1 MTRWIA
7 KTCDLETCLLLRRKV
22 FIDEQ
27 NVPEDEEID
36 AYDETAIHLLAFEG
50 DTPVGTARIVVQGEV
65 GKIGRVCVLKEYRGT
80 GLGADLINAALEQ
93 MRDLP
98 DVTIARLGAQ
108 THALGF
114 YERLGFA
121 AFGDEYMDAGI
132 PHFDMERAL

>member
-7 KTCDLETCLLLRRKV
+7 KTCDLENCLLLRRKV

-27 NVPEDEEID
+27 NVPEEEEVD
-36 AYDETAIHLLAFEG
+36 AGDETAIHLLAFEG
-50 DTPVGTARIVVQGEV
+50 DTPVGTARIVVQGRV
-65 GKIGRVCVLKEYRGT
+65 GKTGRVCVLKEHRGT
-80 GLGADLINAALEQ
+80 GSGADLLNAGLEQ
-93 MRDLP
+93 MRGLP

-114 YERLGFA
+114 YERMGFS
-121 AFGDEYMDAGI
+121 AFGDEYLEAGI

>member
-121 AFGDEYMDAGI
+121 AFGDEYLDAGI

>member
-36 AYDETAIHLLAFEG
+36 TYDEIAIHLLAFEG

-65 GKIGRVCVLKEYRGT
+65 GKIGRVCVLKEYRGM
-80 GLGADLINAALEQ
+80 GLGADLINAALDQ

-98 DVTIARLGAQ
+98 DVAIARLGAQ

>member
-50 DTPVGTARIVVQGEV
+50 DTPVGTARIVVQGSV
-65 GKIGRVCVLKEYRGT
+65 GKIGRVCVLKEHRDT
-80 GLGADLINAALEQ
+80 GLGSDLINAALDQ
-93 MRDLP
+93 MRGLP

>member
-27 NVPEDEEID
+27 NVPEEEEVD
-36 AYDETAIHLLAFEG
+36 ANDETAIHLLALKG

>member
-36 AYDETAIHLLAFEG
+36 AYDETAIHLLAFED

-65 GKIGRVCVLKEYRGT
+65 GKIGRVYVLKEYRGT

-93 MRDLP
+93 MRGLP
-98 DVTIARLGAQ
+98 DVTTARLGAQ

-121 AFGDEYMDAGI
+121 AFGDEYLDAGI

>member
-27 NVPEDEEID
+27 NVPEEEEID

-65 GKIGRVCVLKEYRGT
+65 GKIGRVCVLKDYRGT
-80 GLGADLINAALEQ
+80 GLGADLVNAALEQ

-108 THALGF
+108 THVLGF